1 MARRK
6 VYIRDIWGLYTSLEI
21 QWWTGLPL
29 FLVFLSSMYTSIR
42 ILPCR
47 IPCSAPI
54 YMSFTL
60 TLPCTVS
67 LIHFMFF
74 QRSASFAWLSWT
86 SKNIVIPLTIQE
98 LTFHEILNKQFGLCP
113 HTHMYYHNY
122 LQFEIQKC
130 VPMEAKGC
138 ITHKEY
144 MQQCRMKFFL
154 YGSYLIQN

>member
-1 MARRK
+1 MASNEAKRRNPSNKNFFCLNVRDAFSIFRNMARRK
-6 VYIRDIWGLYTSLEI
+6 VYIRDIWGLYMLLEI
-21 QWWTGLPL
+21 HWWTDTPL
-29 FLVFLSSMYTSIR
+29 FLVFLSGMYTSIR

-47 IPCSAPI
+47 LPCSAPI

-67 LIHFMFF
+67 LIHFVFF

-113 HTHMYYHNY
+113 PWETNY
-122 LQFEIQKC
+122 RVALTLLVCFK
-130 VPMEAKGC
+130 
-138 ITHKEY
+138 
-144 MQQCRMKFFL
+144 L
-154 YGSYLIQN
+154 